1 MLNLQDVQKQNTM
14 RRLFGYLVAV
24 LTAISLTSS
33 CVQKTEAEKY
43 VDDLMDKMTLREKLG
58 QMTQVVP
65 STGVITGPGGGV
77 MNIGALIKAGEV
89 GSMLGV
95 RRPEDFEKYQ
105 RMAVDSSRLGI
116 PILFGFDIIHGCKV
130 IFPINL
136 GSACSWNMD
145 AIRESARIAAYEA
158 AAMGLAWTFSPMCD
172 ISADPRWGR
181 VSEGAGEDPYLGA
194 AISRAMVEGYQGDD
208 LSDSTTILACVKHF
222 AAYGAPEAGRDYN
235 TVDMSERMFR
245 DRYLP
250 PYKSALDAGALS
262 VMSSFNDYDGI
273 PASGSRWLLKD
284 LLRDELGFKG
294 FVVSDYDAIIEMVNH
309 GVAADKKEAALKS
322 LRAYLDMEM
331 VSGSYLN
338 HGEELVEEGLIDI
351 DAIDQMCRNILLV
364 KYQLGLFE
372 DPFRYGGVE
381 RAQKSIYKPEH
392 LEFARKVARESMV
405 LLKNDEEVLPLKN
418 GSRIA
423 LIGPYVADGG
433 AMLGSWTGCGERDKA
448 VTIEKGMKS
457 RFSGNVQVVKGCGP
471 FEKIEGGIDEA
482 VKAARRADVAVLT
495 LGYPGAL
502 SGEAASMTSVE
513 LPQVQK
519 ELLEAV
525 RKTGTPVVVLLVT
538 GRPMAL
544 ESVEPM
550 MDGLLVVWHPGSEGG
565 NAVADL
571 LSGDYSPSGHLAMT
585 FPRCDGQIP
594 IRYNHK
600 ATGRPTERTQGV
612 LSLDN
617 MHKYYKS
624 CYLFTPNTP
633 LYPFGYGLSYTQ
645 FSYDSLEVVNPLVAM
660 GEDVVIKARVTN
672 TGKKDGA
679 TVAQLYVHDMVA
691 STTRPVREL
700 KGFKRVELKAGESA
714 ELEFILK
721 PSDLAFCR
729 EDMKFAVEPGD
740 FMVWVGDDCNA
751 SEEGRFTIK

>member
-1 MLNLQDVQKQNTM
+1 MK
-14 RRLFGYLVAV
+14 RLFYY
-24 LTAISLTSS
+24 ISLTIMVVS
-33 CVQKTEAEKY
+33 CSQKSDAEKY

-58 QMTQVVP
+58 QMTQVRTK
-65 STGVITGPGGGV
+65 TGVITGPEGGI
-77 MNIGALIKAGEV
+77 MNIDELIKAGEV
-89 GSMLGV
+89 GSMLAV
-95 RRPEDFEKYQ
+95 RKPEEMLKYQ

-181 VSEGAGEDPYLGA
+181 VSEGAGEDPYLGSA
-194 AISRAMVEGYQGDD
+194 VARAMVEGYQGDD

-250 PYKSALDAGALS
+250 PYKSALEAGAMS

-273 PASGSRWLLKD
+273 PASGNRWLLKN

-294 FVVSDYDAIIEMVNH
+294 FVVSDYNSVIEMVEH

-322 LRAYLDMEM
+322 LQAYLDMEM

-338 HGEELVEEGLIDI
+338 HGEELVEEGLIDM

-381 RAQKSIYKPEH
+381 RAKRSIYKPEH
-392 LEFARKVARESMV
+392 LEFARKLARESMV
-405 LLKNDEEVLPLKN
+405 LLKNDNDVLPLHN
-418 GSRIA
+418 DARIA
-423 LIGPYVADGG
+423 LIGPYVADGD
-433 AMLGSWTGCGERDKA
+433 AMLGSWPGYGEKKKA
-448 VTIEKGMKS
+448 VTIENGMQA
-457 RFSGNVQVVKGCGP
+457 RFPGKVQVVNGCKP
-471 FEKIEGGIDEA
+471 FEEIKGGVAEA
-482 VKAARRADVAVLT
+482 VCAARRADVAVLT
-495 LGYPGAL
+495 LGFPGVM

-519 ELLEAV
+519 DLLEAV

-544 ESVEPM
+544 ESVESL

-600 ATGRPTERTQGV
+600 MTGRPSDRVQGV
-612 LSLDN
+612 ISIDN
-617 MHKYYKS
+617 LKKYYTYYKS

-633 LYPFGYGLSYTQ
+633 LYPFGYGMSYTQ
-645 FSYDSLEVVNPLVAM
+645 FEFDDLQVMNPEAALGDDILIRVY
-660 GEDVVIKARVTN
+660 VTN
-672 TGKKDGA
+672 TGNHDGA
-679 TVAQLYVHDMVA
+679 TIAQLYVRDMVA

-714 ELEFILK
+714 ELEFVLN
-721 PSDLAFCR
+721 PADLAFCR
-729 EDMKFAVEPGD
+729 GDMKSAPEPGD
-740 FMVWVGDDCNA
+740 FKVWVGEDCNA
-751 SEEGRFTIK
+751 TLEGKFTLKLN